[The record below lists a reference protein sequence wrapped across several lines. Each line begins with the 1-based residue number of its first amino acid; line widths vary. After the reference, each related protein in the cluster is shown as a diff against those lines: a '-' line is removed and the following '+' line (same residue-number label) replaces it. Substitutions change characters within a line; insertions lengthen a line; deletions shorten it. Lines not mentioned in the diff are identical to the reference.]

1 MVEWMNS
8 WIQGIIFAV
17 IITTLIEMIIPNS
30 NIKKYIRTVIG
41 VFIVFTIISP
51 ILTKVTGKTISLNS
65 IMTSSDSD
73 KYKMNSIDNYIIDT
87 NSYIEQDYINN
98 VKEDIVEKVNKK
110 GYMVHDLEIKI
121 ETENEENYGQLLE
134 MSFKISKYN
143 NFYKNDSSQEEISI
157 EPVEIEIT
165 EKEEEVPDEAEDYE
179 SLKEYLESIYGIN
192 KENII
197 IKG

>member
-165 EKEEEVPDEAEDYE
+165 EKEEAVQDMAEDYE